1 MYWNNSLH
9 HFLPSFYFINK
20 SDQKPQL
27 AMYESGCAFVCT
39 YVPAPSQHASSPPL
53 SGAAPSPH
61 SASSALS
68 PAVSGALSPVAVAVR
83 LQTHVLINEPPILTN
98 KSQCWAQLSAQLHN
112 GTCSSFLHH

>member
-1 MYWNNSLH
+1 MY
-9 HFLPSFYFINK
+9 
-20 SDQKPQL
+20 D
-27 AMYESGCAFVCT
+27 SGCAFVCT

-61 SASSALS
+61 NASSALS

-98 KSQCWAQLSAQLHN
+98 KSQC
-112 GTCSSFLHH
+112 